1 MKIEC
6 LPEGS
11 MFDLWKQPYAQIISA
26 VSGSTDKKKKY
37 EEVIRRH
44 LGITGDPPA
53 TYKIAPHH
61 FSLALLQWRSTR
73 KKCQWMSPL
82 TNEQAKN
89 FGTSHD
95 QIDCHPKIKDKEG
108 NMLFCQTPNVSK
120 YDVLLLIKSWSSQR
134 GQRESRRAGLEQAV
148 SAQPFM
154 TTQASTG
161 NTVSS
166 ATVIAVSNAIM
177 VNVQPAHTGRGTK
190 RPLLVQDIAD
200 SNSTSTDDDKKI
212 PSIAYI
218 DGGSGWKDKHVFD
231 SNDSVV
237 HTAESVIPT
246 DTIPGNVDSMFTITR
261 TCQGIQHV
269 KVRMYLCCTELRYAS
284 LRGIALMH
292 WKYNNSQR
300 SWHATNCM
308 EDITV
313 QSQEG
318 NNCCVACR
326 KEQNKIRRKRY
337 PWLFQGT

>member
-1 MKIEC
+1 
-6 LPEGS
+6 